1 VDEDSTVRPFI
12 ANRLGSLQSCSSY
25 RFELNK
31 PFHDPLLF
39 EIAMLR
45 FIFLFGMVGSF
56 ACPLFA
62 SKSNGNEPTEKALY
76 KASGCIACHRMTLDH
91 IGPSMLA
98 VSQKYANDA
107 NGVSMVL
114 DSLKNETRGK
124 WGNNVMPPQSHVRDH
139 NLQLLTSWVL
149 AIKDSPHLESWQKE
163 ELVTQESNTV
173 LSTDP
178 PLNAKYSLP
187 ENRRSTV
194 VQTLDQPVVYRTYLP
209 GASSRAIAVG
219 LPGGISY
226 AFDAKLCKLL
236 YFWEGGFLDFEK
248 SWTGHGGWYSKLMG
262 TKIFEAPANVPL
274 RMGSKQNPE
283 VKFLGY
289 RTDGKLPTFLYQ
301 INGLSVEE
309 TIGFDADNRTIVLSF
324 KISGAE
330 EPIYFDPGQSSP
342 IWSSDEAQERDGI
355 WAVKADNL
363 KSFSFRAQVKQ

>member
-1 VDEDSTVRPFI
+1 VDENPTVRALTP
-12 ANRLGSLQSCSSY
+12 NSMGNLQSCSSY

-31 PFHDPLLF
+31 PIYDPLLF

-45 FIFLFGMVGSF
+45 FLFLFGMVGSF
-56 ACPLFA
+56 TCPLFA
-62 SKSNGNEPTEKALY
+62 SKSNGNEPTEIVLY
-76 KASGCIACHRMTLDH
+76 KANGCVACHRITQDH

-98 VSQKYANDA
+98 VSQKYANDP
-107 NGVSMVL
+107 NGVLTVL
-114 DSLKNETRGK
+114 DSLKNGAKGK
-124 WGNNVMPPQSHVRDH
+124 WGNNVMPPQSHVSDQ
-139 NLQLLTSWVL
+139 NLQLLTNWAL
-149 AIKDSPHLESWQKE
+149 AIKDSPNLKSWQKE
-163 ELVTQESNTV
+163 ELVTQESNTI
-173 LSTDP
+173 LSADQ

-187 ENRRSTV
+187 EDRRGTV
-194 VQTLDQPVVYRTYLP
+194 VQTLDQPIVYRTYLP

-262 TKIFEAPANVPL
+262 TKIFEAPASFPL

-289 RTDGKLPTFLYQ
+289 RTEGELPSFLYQ
-301 INGLSVEE
+301 INGISVEE

-324 KISGAE
+324 KISDAE
-330 EPIYFDPGQSSP
+330 KPIYFDPGKSLS
-342 IWSSDEAQERDGI
+342 IWSSDDAVEQEGVWKVHPEKR
-355 WAVKADNL
+355 
-363 KSFSFRAQVKQ
+363 KSFSFLAQVK